1 MDGDRDADARVGAR
15 ELLEHKDV
23 GQEVGAGAAVLLRY
37 ADSHQAELGQ
47 FAEDLARE
55 SVVAIP
61 LPGVRLDLL
70 GAEITR
76 QRLDLALLRVELE
89 VQATAPAIERGGK
102 ASRA

>member
-1 MDGDRDADARVGAR
+1 
-15 ELLEHKDV
+15 
-23 GQEVGAGAAVLLRY
+23 
-37 ADSHQAELGQ
+37 
-47 FAEDLARE
+47 
-55 SVVAIP
+55 VVAIP